1 MGLQRQPGKSEPD
14 LPGERE
20 REQTGF
26 ISLFLIPLTRL
37 TGSTA
42 AVSAGSMSAYIG
54 REDILKIWFACQIFL
69 LLVWGLGFKDG
80 WFF

>member
-1 MGLQRQPGKSEPD
+1 MGPQRQPGKSEPD

-20 REQTGF
+20 REKTGF
-26 ISLFLIPLTRL
+26 ISLFLNPLTCL

-54 REDILKIWFACQIFL
+54 TEEILKIWFACQIFPL
-69 LLVWGLGFKDG
+69 FGGGIVV
-80 WFF
+80 